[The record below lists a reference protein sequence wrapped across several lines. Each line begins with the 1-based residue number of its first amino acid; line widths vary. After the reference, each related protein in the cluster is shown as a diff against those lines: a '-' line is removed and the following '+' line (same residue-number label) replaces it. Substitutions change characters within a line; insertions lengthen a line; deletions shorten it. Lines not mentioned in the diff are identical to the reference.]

1 MGVLKQRTCVAQ
13 GHGGGTRLRAVA
25 VLLGTLALSLVG
37 EVRGAAPTLASATV
51 EHAGST
57 GTFTS
62 VTMVDDGTSGDTTA
76 ADGVFSAQV
85 PVYANDL
92 PRYRF
97 TYTFSAATSTPVVD
111 VGTTPT
117 TLFINELMA
126 SNSTT
131 VLDPQGEA
139 DDWIELKNTGTAAI
153 DLGGMYLSD
162 KAANPLKWQFPAG
175 TSIDAGGYLLIW
187 ADDDDG
193 DSPGVH
199 TNFKL
204 STGGESVVL
213 SDVDARSNALIDSV
227 TFPAQTTDV
236 SYGRSPEATGAF
248 QALAVA
254 SPGRATPTLPEI
266 GITAGGPVTE
276 GGTATFSVTAAPAPT
291 AALAVAVSVT
301 QATGDDY
308 LPTTLPTSVTIASAA
323 TAATLSVAIPND
335 TVDEPNGVLTVTI
348 AAGTGYTVSTTNPSA
363 SLTIRDDDANPAAS
377 AVVIN
382 ELMASNSTTAQDPQG
397 DADDWIELMN
407 TSDATVD
414 LSGMYLSDDRANAKK
429 WQFPAGT
436 TIAAGGYL
444 VVWADDDTADSPGL
458 HANFKLSSG
467 GESVVLSDNDA
478 NGNTVTDAVDFPALG
493 SDLSYGRVPEGS
505 GPFQVI
511 GTASPGAA
519 LPAVP
524 TVTVAS
530 NGPATEGSTASFT
543 VVGSYAPTSAVT
555 VNVSVTQ
562 GSGQSYL
569 PASPPTSVTIAANAK
584 TATLEVSLPDDT
596 VDEPNGVITATVGP
610 GAGYLLGNPAAA
622 STTARDND
630 GGPAMSV
637 VAINE
642 LMAANTNTILDP
654 QGDDDDWIELK
665 NTTSATVDLSG
676 MYLSDDASDPK
687 KWPFPAGTSLAGEAY
702 LLVWADD
709 DDGDTPGLHA
719 NFKLSAKGETV
730 VLSDSDANGNTLIDV
745 VQFGALD
752 EDEGFGRMPNGSG
765 AFRTLPAT
773 PGAAN
778 PIVPTLR
785 IVAGPTATEGG
796 TANFTIRAD
805 PAPAADLAVD
815 VSVTQEAGADYL
827 PAAPPTSVT
836 IAANATRATLAVALP
851 DDAVDEPNGDITARI
866 VPSADSRYDVATES
880 ATLTVRDNDLPPPL
894 TAAFHGMPASH
905 DATSLIR
912 FELRFSEDF
921 PGAAGLRDV
930 LLGGALRV
938 TNGSVSQA
946 DRATPG
952 QNRVWS
958 IAVRPDSYADV
969 TVALPATTDCA
980 AAAAVCAE
988 DGRPLSNSLS
998 ATVEGPPPLTAAF
1011 HGMPASHDATSL
1023 IRFELRF

>member
-1 MGVLKQRTCVAQ
+1 MGVLKERTWLAQ
-13 GHGGGTRLRAVA
+13 GRGGGLRAVA
-25 VLLGTLALSLVG
+25 MLLGVLALSLAG
-37 EVRGAAPTLASATV
+37 DVRGATSTLASAAV

-62 VTMVDDGTSGDTTA
+62 VTMVDDGTGGDTTA
-76 ADGVFSAQV
+76 ADGVFTAQV
-85 PVYANDL
+85 PVYSNDL

-97 TYTFSAATSTPVVD
+97 TYTLGAATSTPVVD

-162 KAANPLKWQFPAG
+162 DASNPTQWQFPAG
-175 TSIDAGGYLLIW
+175 TSIGAGGYLLVW

-193 DSPGVH
+193 DSPGLH
-199 TNFKL
+199 TNFRL
-204 STGGESVVL
+204 SAGGESVVL

-236 SYGRSPEATGAF
+236 SYGRSPEATGSF

-254 SPGRATPTLPEI
+254 SPGRATPNLPEI
-266 GITAGGPVTE
+266 AIRADGPVTE
-276 GGTATFSVTAAPAPT
+276 GDTATFSITSAPAPT
-291 AALAVAVSVT
+291 AELSVGVSVA

-308 LPTTLPTSVTIASAA
+308 LPATLPTSVTIASAA

-348 AAGTGYTVSTTNPSA
+348 AAGTGYTVSATNGSA

-377 AVVIN
+377 PVVIN
-382 ELMASNSTTAQDPQG
+382 ELMASNSTTALDPQG

-407 TSDATVD
+407 TSDATID
-414 LSGMYLSDDRANAKK
+414 LSGMYLSDDRAKAKK
-429 WQFPAGT
+429 WRFPAGT

-444 VVWADDDTADSPGL
+444 LVWADNDTDDSPGL

-467 GESVVLSDNDA
+467 GESLVLSDNDT
-478 NGNTVTDAVDFPALG
+478 NGNTVIDAVDFPALG

-505 GPFQVI
+505 GSFQVI
-511 GTASPGAA
+511 GSASPGAA

-530 NGPATEGSTASFT
+530 TGPATEGGTASFI
-543 VVGSYAPTSAVT
+543 VAASYAPTSAVT

-569 PASPPTSVTIAANAK
+569 PASRPTSVTIAANAK
-584 TATLEVSLPDDT
+584 ATTLEVSLPDDA
-596 VDEPNGVITATVGP
+596 VDEPNGVITATVGA
-610 GAGYLLGNPAAA
+610 GAGYLLGSPAAA

-630 GGPAMSV
+630 GGSAMSA

-642 LMAANTNTILDP
+642 LMASNTNTILDP

-687 KWPFPAGTSLAGEAY
+687 KWPLPAGTSLAGEAY
-702 LLVWADD
+702 LLIWADD
-709 DDGDTPGLHA
+709 DDGDSPGLHA

-745 VQFGALD
+745 VVFGALD
-752 EDEGFGRMPNGSG
+752 EDESFGRMPNGSG
-765 AFRTLPAT
+765 AFRPLPAT

-778 PIVPTLR
+778 PIV
-785 IVAGPTATEGG
+785 
-796 TANFTIRAD
+796 
-805 PAPAADLAVD
+805 
-815 VSVTQEAGADYL
+815 
-827 PAAPPTSVT
+827 
-836 IAANATRATLAVALP
+836 
-851 DDAVDEPNGDITARI
+851 
-866 VPSADSRYDVATES
+866 
-880 ATLTVRDNDLPPPL
+880 
-894 TAAFHGMPASH
+894 
-905 DATSLIR
+905 
-912 FELRFSEDF
+912 
-921 PGAAGLRDV
+921 
-930 LLGGALRV
+930 
-938 TNGSVSQA
+938 
-946 DRATPG
+946 
-952 QNRVWS
+952 
-958 IAVRPDSYADV
+958 
-969 TVALPATTDCA
+969 
-980 AAAAVCAE
+980 
-988 DGRPLSNSLS
+988 
-998 ATVEGPPPLTAAF
+998 
-1011 HGMPASHDATSL
+1011 
-1023 IRFELRF
+1023 